1 MQISSCPA
9 YSDSVLR
16 RDDVYYGLLERLM
29 DSCYMSNE
37 GLKFED
43 RCFRMALN
51 KDISRYGWLLVG
63 VILAY
68 SGVQHMITQQLF
80 GKVRMSGSS
89 PSLEGWPVLVI
100 GVLELFV
107 GIIFIVRYLRTSR
120 RG

>member
-1 MQISSCPA
+1 MEQHLPTRLHHTA
-9 YSDSVLR
+9 YVTKDLEATRHFYEDLIGMPLTATWCESD
-16 RDDVYYGLLERLM
+16 E
-29 DSCYMSNE
+29 
-37 GLKFED
+37 
-43 RCFRMALN
+43 
-51 KDISRYGWLLVG
+51 
-63 VILAY
+63 
-68 SGVQHMITQQLF
+68 LF